1 MASYNWFKVYDFEE
15 DGADIHPLNTVRTID
30 VKGKLICLAHIATG
44 YYAVDD
50 RCPHA
55 AGGRLGRGKC
65 DEEGRV
71 VCPVHRYKYDLT
83 TGRGAQGDYVETYPV
98 EVRNNGVYIGMP
110 RKSWWPF

>member
-1 MASYNWFKVYDFEE
+1 MPSFKWYKIYDAEE
-15 DGADIHPLNTVRTID
+15 EAGGVHPLLTVRTID
-30 VKGKLICLAHIATG
+30 VNGKLVCLARVADG

-50 RCPHA
+50 RCPHS

-71 VCPVHRYKYDLT
+71 ICPIHRYKYDVKS
-83 TGRGAQGDYVETYPV
+83 GKGVQGDFVETYPV
-98 EVRNNGVYIGMP
+98 EHRKDGVYIGMP